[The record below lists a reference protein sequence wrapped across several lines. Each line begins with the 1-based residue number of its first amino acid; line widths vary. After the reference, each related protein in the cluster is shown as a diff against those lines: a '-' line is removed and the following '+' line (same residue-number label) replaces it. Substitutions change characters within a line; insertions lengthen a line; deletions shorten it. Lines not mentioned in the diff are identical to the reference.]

1 MASPEA
7 DFEMTLKG
15 DEALVLLEMLSRS
28 IDGNEPLRIRNAA
41 EYYVLMSIQCD
52 LEKHLIA
59 PFASSYQE
67 LVIEARQRVQGTLD
81 EPMLVERYPDNRFN
95 DYSAR

>member
-1 MASPEA
+1 MAKPEA
-7 DFEMTLKG
+7 DFKMTLKG
-15 DEALVLLEMLSRS
+15 DEALVLLEMLARS

-59 PFASSYQE
+59 PFASNYEE

-81 EPMLVERYPDNRFN
+81 DPTLVERYPDNRFN
-95 DYSAR
+95 DSIAR